1 MFTVSGKMMLEG
13 NGVADTWEPRMRI
26 EMLMQVRA
34 EDKKAMVES
43 MSSLLLLLATLLR
56 VLRAVTAHANSLVW
70 VVNL

>member
-26 EMLMQVRA
+26 EMLMQVRE

-43 MSSLLLLLATLLR
+43 MSNLLLLLATCNDW
-56 VLRAVTAHANSLVW
+56 A
-70 VVNL
+70 

>member
-43 MSSLLLLLATLLR
+43 MSPSASVMG
-56 VLRAVTAHANSLVW
+56 VLHMR
-70 VVNL
+70 

>member
-43 MSSLLLLLATLLR
+43 MSSLLLLLATCNDW
-56 VLRAVTAHANSLVW
+56 A
-70 VVNL
+70 